1 MFTGIVK
8 GQAVIT
14 TIKDSADELFRS
26 LTIQFPAGS
35 LDKLTKGASIAL
47 NGTCLTVTAFDEQQ
61 AVACFDVIAETLSK
75 TNLGDLSVGQRLNF
89 ERAARYGDE
98 IGGHIM
104 SGHIF
109 DTVELIDTLK
119 TTNNTILTFS
129 LPETAHPYVLSKGFV
144 GLNGC
149 SLTVGAVGNNQ
160 FDVHLIPETLEVTT
174 FGELKVGARVNLE
187 LDPSTQAIVDTVRRV
202 MANS

>member
-8 GQAVIT
+8 GQAVIQS
-14 TIKDSADELFRS
+14 IKDSADELFRS
-26 LTIQFPAGS
+26 LTVQFPAGT
-35 LDKLTKGASIAL
+35 LDNVTKGASIAL
-47 NGTCLTVTAFDEQQ
+47 NGTCLTVTEFDEQR

-75 TNLGDLSVGQRLNF
+75 TNLGDLRTGQGLNF

-109 DTVELIDTLK
+109 DTVELIDIRK
-119 TTNNTILTFS
+119 TTYNTILTFS
-129 LPETAHPYVLSKGFV
+129 LPEAAQPYVLSKGFV

-149 SLTVGAVGNNQ
+149 SLTIGAVSDDR
-160 FDVHLIPETLEVTT
+160 FEVHLIPETLEVTT
-174 FGELKVGARVNLE
+174 FSALKIGARVNLE

-202 MANS
+202 MANN